1 MKHQLESRR
10 IPEDE
15 KEVFRLEVM
24 DGETVLRNA
33 EILQDVSSSTTDWA
47 GRSSTNHKSDQS
59 TNRQGVFPGLQIIVT
74 WEDTKPRRRLPRG
87 MANGLWAGRLQLDD
101 QGWIRTLLH
110 FLFSKACIFYF

>member
-15 KEVFRLEVM
+15 KEVFKLEVM

-47 GRSSTNHKSDQS
+47 GWSSTNHQSDQS
-59 TNRQGVFPGLQIIVT
+59 TSRQGVIPGL
-74 WEDTKPRRRLPRG
+74 
-87 MANGLWAGRLQLDD
+87 
-101 QGWIRTLLH
+101 
-110 FLFSKACIFYF
+110 